1 MKLKT
6 NIISREIWLQDF
18 GYDAHQDLFG
28 NFDLETMPFFDFA
41 VLVTSEENERLT
53 YGLAKEVDRDSLYFT
68 YGGMFS
74 KFRNQKMGAEC
85 FHAVVDAAKSDYKR
99 AGFATK
105 TSNIGMIKLGF
116 NEGFEIVG
124 LRLIKEILY
133 VELLKDF

>member
-6 NIISREIWLQDF
+6 ERFSKDVWLSVF
-18 GYDAHQDLFG
+18 GTEAHQDLFG
-28 NFDLETMPFFDFA
+28 TFDLETMPFFDFA
-41 VLVTSEENERLT
+41 ILVTNGYDEKLT
-53 YGLAKEVDRDSLYFT
+53 YGLAKEIDRDSLYFT

-74 KFRNQKMGAEC
+74 KFRNQKLGSEC
-85 FHAVVDAAKSDYKR
+85 FHAVVESAKGNYKR
-99 AGFATK
+99 AGFSTK

-124 LRLIKEILY
+124 IRLIKQVPY